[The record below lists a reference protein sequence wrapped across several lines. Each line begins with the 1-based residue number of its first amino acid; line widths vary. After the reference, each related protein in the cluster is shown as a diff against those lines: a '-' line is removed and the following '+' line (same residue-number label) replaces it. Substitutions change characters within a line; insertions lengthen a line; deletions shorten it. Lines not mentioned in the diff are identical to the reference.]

1 MLYHLLVPLSETIP
15 GANVFRYQSF
25 RTAWAIITALAVA
38 YALFPSFIN
47 YMKKLKMEQIIRE
60 DGPASHRLDKLGTPT
75 MGGVCILVG
84 IAVSTLLWARLD
96 NPYVWMALVVTV
108 GYGLIG
114 FVDDYKKVIEKSPDG
129 LAGRWKILGQ
139 VLFGGGVL
147 AFGHWSGAI
156 EPVIGLPF
164 LKDTVIDFRAL
175 EYPAALASIVAPM
188 GLAGNFGWLYPVFG
202 VFVLAAVSNGVNLTD
217 GLDGLA
223 IGPVMTSA
231 ATYGV
236 LAYVTGNSRYAEYL
250 DISYVNGAGELTVAC
265 MAIVGAGLGFL
276 WYNAYP
282 AQVFM
287 GDVGSLALGGL
298 LGILAICTKHEML
311 FVLVGG
317 IFVVENLSVI
327 IQVLSFKLTGKRVF
341 AMAPLHHH
349 YEKQGWSEPKIIV
362 RFWII
367 SVVLALVGLSTLKL
381 R

>member
-1 MLYHLLVPLSETIP
+1 MLYHFLVPLHDKIP
-15 GANVFRYQSF
+15 GVNVFRYQSF
-25 RTAWAIITALAVA
+25 RTAWGIITALAVA
-38 YALFPSFIN
+38 YAIFPWFIE
-47 YMKKLKMEQIIRE
+47 YMKKVRMEQIIRD
-60 DGPASHRLDKLGTPT
+60 DGPESHRLNKLGTPT
-75 MGGVCILVG
+75 MGGVCILIG
-84 IAVSTLLWARLD
+84 IVVSTLLWARLD
-96 NPYVWMALVVTV
+96 ESYVWMGLIVMV

-114 FVDDYKKVIEKSPDG
+114 FVDDYKKAIERTPDG
-129 LAGRWKILGQ
+129 LSGRYKILAQ
-139 VLFGGGVL
+139 VAIGGGVL
-147 AFGHWSGAI
+147 AYGHMSGAI
-156 EPVIGLPF
+156 EPIIALPF
-164 LKDTVIDFRAL
+164 FKHAVIDFREL
-175 EYPAALASIVAPM
+175 WVGAPDQ
-188 GLAGNFGWLYPVFG
+188 LGWLYPVFG

-236 LAYVTGNSRYAEYL
+236 LAYVTGNEKYAHYL
-250 DISYVNGAGELTVAC
+250 EIPYVSGAGELTVLS

-287 GDVGSLALGGL
+287 GDTGSLALGGV
-298 LGILAICTKHEML
+298 LGILAICTKHELL

-327 IQVLSFKLTGKRVF
+327 IQVISFKTTGKRVF

-349 YEKQGWSEPKIIV
+349 YEKSGWSEPKIIV

-367 SVVLALVGLSTLKL
+367 SIVLALVALSTLKL